1 MAVESAWKV
10 SEGCLGV
17 SGGCLEVSER
27 CLGGVMGGSKDLW
40 THKTQNIASIITQR
54 FFSQCSQITKITCN
68 SQNLQTPCTG
78 GQTNFLAK
86 TKNFPWF

>member
-10 SEGCLGV
+10 SEGCLGVSGGFLGV

-54 FFSQCSQITKITCN
+54 FFSQCS
-68 SQNLQTPCTG
+68 
-78 GQTNFLAK
+78 
-86 TKNFPWF
+86 